1 MREKIRNEEKSQQ
14 PNLNLKELCHSIT
27 VRSSVQ
33 SRAFVVKSFL
43 SKSRMQ
49 PNINKKSLPRNIR
62 LEHNLDEQ
70 IDWLKNNKENANNN
84 AFNYA
89 HITSK
94 DTTRFVLIPL
104 FIL

>member
-1 MREKIRNEEKSQQ
+1 M
-14 PNLNLKELCHSIT
+14 
-27 VRSSVQ
+27 
-33 SRAFVVKSFL
+33 
-43 SKSRMQ
+43 
-49 PNINKKSLPRNIR
+49 NKKSLPRSIR

-94 DTTRFVLIPL
+94 DTTRFAQIPLLILGFTLLPVLILQVAFSSL
-104 FIL
+104 FS